1 MFRKLNLAST
11 TLTMVLILL
20 LSALVLAQSRSR
32 SPSRVNSQEK
42 RSPQAA
48 AQLGLAS
55 FSAKGLNYET
65 ELTALYLGDF
75 AHARLERDSIEFDT
89 LFGSYL
95 NAFARQCEDYLPR
108 NKVQMTYQECDGWDV
123 VTNGYGVEIS
133 RTCTHWATKG
143 TGLYADP
150 DLYAA
155 QQRVD
160 AEAGRNMV
168 RDTFS
173 DMAGKGNPMGT
184 AMRTMDAATSV
195 GRDMDLLLRLN
206 TCASPGLKRFQDNM
220 MRFALGQQPLRLAG
234 GETLASL
241 RPKTSPG
248 APFKDSNYTKL
259 IDELITENSQ
269 AWMMNRYVRGSV
281 SAVMV
286 SSRDELGRPSK
297 IVGDYLFDGFNGRSK
312 GSVTLQFADGLPQ
325 CLYFSDFPD
334 TCRSPSRRIITAY
347 ENGRYQ
353 E

>member
-1 MFRKLNLAST
+1 MFRKLNFAST
-11 TLTMVLILL
+11 TLTMVLILS
-20 LSALVLAQSRSR
+20 LSVLALAQSRSR
-32 SPSRVNSQEK
+32 SPRGVNRQEE
-42 RSPQAA
+42 RSSQAA
-48 AQLGLAS
+48 AQLSLAS

-65 ELTALYLGDF
+65 ELTGLYLGDF

-95 NAFARQCEDYLPR
+95 TAFARHCEAYLPANR
-108 NKVQMTYQECDGWDV
+108 
-123 VTNGYGVEIS
+123 VEITES
-133 RTCTHWATKG
+133 VCAETETPVNIYGAPVGSSSCVRYRQQG

-150 DLYAA
+150 DLYSA
-155 QQRVD
+155 QRQVD

-173 DMAGKGNPMGT
+173 GMAGNNPMGT
-184 AMRTMDAATSV
+184 AMHTLDAATSV
-195 GRDMDLLLRLN
+195 GNDMDSLLRMN

-234 GETLASL
+234 GETLASI

-248 APFKDSNYTKL
+248 VPFKDSNYTKL
-259 IDELITENSQ
+259 LDDLVTENSQ

-281 SAVMV
+281 SGVAV

-297 IVGDYLFDGFNGRSK
+297 ILGDYLFDGFNGRSK
-312 GSVTLQFADGLPQ
+312 GSVMVQFADGLPQ
-325 CLYFSDFPD
+325 CIYFSDFPT